1 MAKGS
6 LNGSSD
12 MLAEAMRKVFRETIA
27 PLEEKID
34 DNGKKI
40 DSFAAGFNKLE
51 RTVADQGE
59 KIRALTDKVATGT
72 R

>member
-6 LNGSSD
+6 LNGGSD
-12 MLAEAMRKVFRETIA
+12 LLAEAMRKVFRETIA
-27 PLEEKID
+27 PLEDKID

-40 DSFAAGFNKLE
+40 DAFAAGFNKLE
-51 RTVADQGE
+51 RTVATQGE
-59 KIRALTDKVATGT
+59 KIQALSDKVAA